1 MNENLYNFIFKALKK
16 WHEGKSFNYVQIK
29 PTIYLMV
36 LNVLIFGQSST
47 FLCGVEPY
55 VRVIAKINLA

>member
-1 MNENLYNFIFKALKK
+1 MNENLYNFIFKALKND
-16 WHEGKSFNYVQIK
+16 GKSFNYVQIK

>member
-16 WHEGKSFNYVQIK
+16 CDGKSFNYVQIK

-36 LNVLIFGQSST
+36 LNVLIFGKSST